1 MTDRELAE
9 LLLEKNK
16 ELKSRLKT
24 TAIGLWVAMLVYI
37 IIIIYAI
44 TLIGIN

>member
-16 ELKSRLKT
+16 ELKSRLKNT
-24 TAIGLWVAMLVYI
+24 SIGLWVAMLGYI